1 MRETFTKAERICSK
15 LLIDKLFTGGNASM
29 AAFPLRAVYMFID
42 AEDEKLSLKSP
53 ISVLI
58 SVPKRKLHLAVD
70 RNRLKR
76 QVREAY
82 RRNKQSLYALMEE
95 KKLQLAIAFICISDQ
110 PSETEQVTRAVK
122 KVLRRIEESVK
133 KEEPVVRSIKEPEI
147 ESSEALEEDFSDGPY
162 NPLLS
167 ED

>member
-70 RNRLKR
+70 RNNLKR

-95 KKLQLAIAFICISDQ
+95 KKLHLAIAFICISDQ

-147 ESSEALEEDFSDGPY
+147 EPSETLEEDFSDGPY

>member
-58 SVPKRKLHLAVD
+58 SVPKRKLHLAID

-122 KVLRRIEESVK
+122 KVLRRIEESVR
-133 KEEPVVRSIKEPEI
+133 KEEPVVRPIKESEI
-147 ESSEALEEDFSDGPY
+147 VPSETLEDDFSDGPY

>member
-95 KKLQLAIAFICISDQ
+95 KKLHLAIAFICISDQ
-110 PSETEQVTRAVK
+110 PAETEQVTRAVK
-122 KVLRRIEESVK
+122 KD
-133 KEEPVVRSIKEPEI
+133 EPVVRPIKEPEI
-147 ESSEALEEDFSDGPY
+147 EPSETLEEDFSDGPY

>member
-15 LLIDKLFTGGNASM
+15 LLIDKLFAGGNASM

-70 RNRLKR
+70 RNHLKR

-147 ESSEALEEDFSDGPY
+147 EPSETLEEGFSDGPY

>member
-95 KKLQLAIAFICISDQ
+95 KKLHLA
-110 PSETEQVTRAVK
+110 TT
-122 KVLRRIEESVK
+122 
-133 KEEPVVRSIKEPEI
+133 
-147 ESSEALEEDFSDGPY
+147 G
-162 NPLLS
+162 
-167 ED
+167 

>member
-58 SVPKRKLHLAVD
+58 SVPKRKFHLAVD

-95 KKLQLAIAFICISDQ
+95 KKLHLAIAFICISDQ
-110 PSETEQVTRAVK
+110 PAETEQVTRAVK

-147 ESSEALEEDFSDGPY
+147 EPSETLEEDFSDGPY

>member
-95 KKLQLAIAFICISDQ
+95 KKLHLAIAFICISVQ
-110 PSETEQVTRAVK
+110 PAETEQVTRAVK

-147 ESSEALEEDFSDGPY
+147 EPSETLEEDFSDGPY

>member
-95 KKLQLAIAFICISDQ
+95 KKLRLAIAFICISDQ
-110 PSETEQVTRAVK
+110 PAESEQVTRAVK

-147 ESSEALEEDFSDGPY
+147 EPSETLEEDFSDGPY

>member
-95 KKLQLAIAFICISDQ
+95 KKLHLAIAFICISDQ
-110 PSETEQVTRAVK
+110 PAETEQVTRAVK

-147 ESSEALEEDFSDGPY
+147 EPSETQEEDFSDGPY